1 MTDRN
6 EPPAGDDPAAPAS
19 TGRHGGDSGLSAAEL
34 IARSRAASPELA
46 QRPSRS
52 ARHAQ
57 EARPASPAA
66 GVPGAGPATPAAQP
80 DAEAATPT
88 RRLRAVEPL
97 RSGGSK
103 PAGGLT
109 LADPPRTGPALATP
123 VLEPAPALNGQ
134 PAEARPGTANGAA
147 APAIEIAPPRKSR
160 AGRDLPAAIGV
171 GVGLAA
177 LVIGTL
183 AFYRPSFVI
192 LLSIAVAIGMYEMVT
207 AIGTVEARPPLVP
220 LLAGVLAMEAAAW
233 FHGPDGL
240 VGALLL
246 TVLGL
251 TVWRL
256 ADGATGYLRDVAAG
270 NLVALYIPFLAGFA
284 TLMAHADDG
293 AARIILFVLT
303 VVCSDT
309 GGYAVGVLFGK
320 HPMAPT
326 VSPKKSWEGFAGSLL
341 VGGIAGVLMMVFCFH
356 QQWWQG
362 ALFGVAIVVTATLGD
377 LGESMIKRDL
387 GIKDMGT
394 LLPGH
399 GGVMDRLDSLLP
411 CAPVAYLLLAAFLP
425 G

>member
-1 MTDRN
+1 V
-6 EPPAGDDPAAPAS
+6 
-19 TGRHGGDSGLSAAEL
+19 
-34 IARSRAASPELA
+34 
-46 QRPSRS
+46 
-52 ARHAQ
+52 
-57 EARPASPAA
+57 EA
-66 GVPGAGPATPAAQP
+66 
-80 DAEAATPT
+80 
-88 RRLRAVEPL
+88 L
-97 RSGGSK
+97 RSGGSGK
-103 PAGGLT
+103 PARGGLA
-109 LADPPRTGPALATP
+109 LVDPHSADHP
-123 VLEPAPALNGQ
+123 VGTPAPGA
-134 PAEARPGTANGAA
+134 AEAGASPSPQGRHPVA
-147 APAIEIAPPRKSR
+147 VIALDTPPFSTPEIAKPPRKSR
-160 AGRDLPAAIGV
+160 SGRDLPAAIGV
-171 GVGLAA
+171 GAALAL

-183 AFYRPSFVI
+183 ALYRPSFVV
-192 LLSIAVAIGMYEMVT
+192 LLSIAVAVGVYEMV
-207 AIGTVEARPPLVP
+207 AAVGTVEARPPLVP

-233 FHGPDGL
+233 FRGPDGL

-251 TVWRL
+251 TIWRL
-256 ADGATGYLRDVAAG
+256 ADGAAGYLRDVATG

-293 AARIILFVLT
+293 AARVILFILT

-326 VSPKKSWEGFAGSLL
+326 VSPKKSWEGFGGSVLAGSA
-341 VGGIAGVLMMVFCFH
+341 AGVLMMVFCFH

-362 ALFGVAIVVTATLGD
+362 ALFGVAIVATATLGD

-387 GIKDMGT
+387 GLKDMGK